1 MIFSAAHAAGMAV
14 DTGPEHRQSQLLAD
28 GIVALLQLLHLFFC
42 QVQFFACFKVD
53 RVDDAV
59 GMDMLTVN
67 MGADEDFA
75 TLKIF

>member
-28 GIVALLQLLHLFFC
+28 GIVALLQLLHLLFC

-67 MGADEDFA
+67 MGTDEDFA
-75 TLKIF
+75 TLKVF

>member
-14 DTGPEHRQSQLLAD
+14 DTGFEHWQSKLLAD
-28 GIVALLQLLHLFFC
+28 DIVALLQLLHLLFC
-42 QVQFFACFKVD
+42 HVQLFTGFKVD

-67 MGADEDFA
+67 MGTDEDFA
-75 TLKIF
+75 TLKVF